1 MFNHMKIF
9 LIKCS
14 SKIHYRSD
22 EFDYTKF
29 ALRSKTDDLEGIA
42 SMNRIYMNMKYLTS
56 KMAD

>member
-14 SKIHYRSD
+14 SKIHYRS
-22 EFDYTKF
+22 DYTKF

-56 KMAD
+56 KMDD